1 MGGPAAGGALG
12 PELPDLIILE
22 VNAVVYYRVLDPAR
36 AVVEVENYMY
46 ATSQLAQTTLRSV
59 VGQTELDA
67 LLSERDEINDKLQR
81 IIDWPSWP
89 RPSLTGWR
97 LGRCAASRGST
108 PGRRC

>member
-1 MGGPAAGGALG
+1 MGSPAAGGALG

-81 IIDWPSWP
+81 IIDWP
-89 RPSLTGWR
+89 RPSLTGRR
-97 LGRCAASRGST
+97 LGCCAASRGST